1 MSIATIDNQQV
12 HYESIGQ
19 GESIIFLHGWIGSWR
34 YWWPTMRAF
43 SKRGRLYAFD
53 FWGFGDS
60 SKEPD
65 KYFFGTYVEQL
76 SHLIEHLGIS
86 YPVTLVGHALGAAV
100 ALRYAYLWPSRVRRL
115 TLISPPIDGT
125 VINQDLAEME
135 TMEFTERYLFKFLS
149 VKELQYEVQK
159 SDPFAVSSLANQLLG
174 YDFKTDIDKFDGS
187 ILVING
193 DRDQVIDQPLEE
205 TSSALRKNRNH
216 HHVTLAA
223 CDHFPMLEQPSRFNR
238 LLLDFLR
245 LDHIR
250 KAKPQS
256 FKHRVSQKLPP
267 SSR

>member
-1 MSIATIDNQQV
+1 MSIATIENQQV

-43 SKRGRLYAFD
+43 SKMGRLYAFD

-60 SKEPD
+60 SKDPD
-65 KYFFGTYVEQL
+65 KYFFGLYVEQL

-100 ALRYAYLWPSRVRRL
+100 ALRYANLWPSRVRRL
-115 TLISPPIDGT
+115 SLVSPPLDGA
-125 VINQDLAEME
+125 VINQDLAKME
-135 TMEFTERYLFKFLS
+135 TMEFAARYLYKFLG
-149 VKELQYEVQK
+149 VKELQNEVRR
-159 SDPFAVSSLANQLLG
+159 SDPIAVSSLANQLMG
-174 YDFKTDIDKFDGS
+174 YDFTTDIDKFDRS
-187 ILVING
+187 ILVIHG
-193 DRDQVIDQPLEE
+193 DRDQVIDQPVEE
-205 TSSALRKNRNH
+205 TSTASRKNRNH
-216 HHVTLAA
+216 HHITLSA

-250 KAKPQS
+250 DFETRS
-256 FKHRVSQKLPP
+256 HKHRVPQ
-267 SSR
+267 